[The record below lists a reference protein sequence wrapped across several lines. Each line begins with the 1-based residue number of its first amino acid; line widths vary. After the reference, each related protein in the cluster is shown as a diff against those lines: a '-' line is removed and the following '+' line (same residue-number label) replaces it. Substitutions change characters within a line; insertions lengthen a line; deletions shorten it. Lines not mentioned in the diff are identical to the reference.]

1 MSQTLSS
8 LARLTLRQLR
18 TIASELGVPLYSR
31 KSKEALVGEVAERQE
46 KRGEDLKAIEQELSE
61 YSQALIERP
70 IWLALSKVDQLDDA
84 DLQDLM
90 EEMAETFPYR
100 PVYGISAL
108 GDVGLDELKNDLMQ
122 YLIDERMQAAEDPD
136 FAEHLQSLEKRISDA
151 GHTMIKRTIIPD
163 DVSQIKNTLDTMSKE
178 ENIDCIITTGGTG
191 LTGRDT
197 TPEAVN
203 AIASKHIDG
212 FGELFR
218 QVSFE
223 KIGTS
228 AIQSRAVAALINS
241 TYVFCLPGSTGAC
254 KDGWDEILQYQLDIR
269 HKPCNFVEIMP
280 RLNEK

>member
-1 MSQTLSS
+1 MPIDTLLDFVPINIAVITISDS
-8 LARLTLRQLR
+8 R
-18 TIASELGVPLYSR
+18 TRENDTS
-31 KSKEALVGEVAERQE
+31 
-46 KRGEDLKAIEQELSE
+46 
-61 YSQALIERP
+61 
-70 IWLALSKVDQLDDA
+70 
-84 DLQDLM
+84 
-90 EEMAETFPYR
+90 
-100 PVYGISAL
+100 
-108 GDVGLDELKNDLMQ
+108 GDT
-122 YLIDERMQAAEDPD
+122 
-136 FAEHLQSLEKRISDA
+136 LEKRITDA
-151 GHTMIKRTIIPD
+151 GHKMIKRTIIPD
-163 DVSQIKNTLDTMSKE
+163 DVSKIQDTLGTMSKE
-178 ENIDCIITTGGTG
+178 EEIDCIITTGGTG

-197 TPEAVN
+197 TPEAVK

>member
-1 MSQTLSS
+1 MPIDTSIEFVPINIAIITISDS
-8 LARLTLRQLR
+8 R
-18 TIASELGVPLYSR
+18 TKDNDTS
-31 KSKEALVGEVAERQE
+31 
-46 KRGEDLKAIEQELSE
+46 
-61 YSQALIERP
+61 
-70 IWLALSKVDQLDDA
+70 
-84 DLQDLM
+84 
-90 EEMAETFPYR
+90 
-100 PVYGISAL
+100 
-108 GDVGLDELKNDLMQ
+108 GDT
-122 YLIDERMQAAEDPD
+122 
-136 FAEHLQSLEKRISDA
+136 LEKRIIDG
-151 GHTMIKRTIIPD
+151 GHIVIKRTIIPD
-163 DVSQIKNTLDTMSKE
+163 DVSQIKDTLDTMSKE
-178 ENIDCIITTGGTG
+178 EDIDCIITTGGTG

-197 TPEAVN
+197 TPEAVK

-218 QVSFE
+218 QVSFK

>member
-1 MSQTLSS
+1 MPIDTS
-8 LARLTLRQLR
+8 LDFVPINIAVITISDSR
-18 TIASELGVPLYSR
+18 T
-31 KSKEALVGEVAERQE
+31 
-46 KRGEDLKAIEQELSE
+46 
-61 YSQALIERP
+61 
-70 IWLALSKVDQLDDA
+70 
-84 DLQDLM
+84 
-90 EEMAETFPYR
+90 EENDT
-100 PVYGISAL
+100 S
-108 GDVGLDELKNDLMQ
+108 GDT
-122 YLIDERMQAAEDPD
+122 
-136 FAEHLQSLEKRISDA
+136 LEKRITDA
-151 GHTMIKRTIIPD
+151 GHKMIKRTIIPD
-163 DVSQIKNTLDTMSKE
+163 DVSKIKDTLDTMSKE
-178 ENIDCIITTGGTG
+178 EEIDCIITTGGTG

-197 TPEAVN
+197 TPEAVK

-228 AIQSRAVAALINS
+228 AIQSRAIAALINS

>member
-1 MSQTLSS
+1 MPIDTS
-8 LARLTLRQLR
+8 LDFVPINIAVITISDSR
-18 TIASELGVPLYSR
+18 T
-31 KSKEALVGEVAERQE
+31 KEN
-46 KRGEDLKAIEQELSE
+46 DTS
-61 YSQALIERP
+61 
-70 IWLALSKVDQLDDA
+70 
-84 DLQDLM
+84 
-90 EEMAETFPYR
+90 
-100 PVYGISAL
+100 
-108 GDVGLDELKNDLMQ
+108 GDT
-122 YLIDERMQAAEDPD
+122 
-136 FAEHLQSLEKRISDA
+136 LEKCISDA
-151 GHTMIKRTIIPD
+151 GHKLIKRTIIPD
-163 DVSQIKNTLDTMSKE
+163 DVSKIQDTLDTMSKE
-178 ENIDCIITTGGTG
+178 DEIDCIITTGGTG

-197 TPEAVN
+197 TPEAVK

>member
-1 MSQTLSS
+1 MPIDTS
-8 LARLTLRQLR
+8 LDFVPINIAVITISDSR
-18 TIASELGVPLYSR
+18 T
-31 KSKEALVGEVAERQE
+31 KEN
-46 KRGEDLKAIEQELSE
+46 DTS
-61 YSQALIERP
+61 
-70 IWLALSKVDQLDDA
+70 
-84 DLQDLM
+84 
-90 EEMAETFPYR
+90 
-100 PVYGISAL
+100 
-108 GDVGLDELKNDLMQ
+108 GDT
-122 YLIDERMQAAEDPD
+122 
-136 FAEHLQSLEKRISDA
+136 LEKRITDS
-151 GHTMIKRTIIPD
+151 GHKMIKRTIIPD
-163 DVSQIKNTLDTMSKE
+163 DVSQIKDTLDTMSKE
-178 ENIDCIITTGGTG
+178 EDIDCIITTGGTG

-197 TPEAVN
+197 TPEAVS